1 MRKDEKGIDAGGLFK
16 DLWTE
21 LSNVAFDPNYGMWET
36 TPVTQFMYPSSSSH
50 LIHGKKFF
58 SLLCPISIFSF

>member
-1 MRKDEKGIDAGGLFK
+1 LLADEKGIDAGGLFK

-36 TPVTQFMYPSSSSH
+36 TPVTHLMYPSSSSH
-50 LIHGKKFF
+50 LIHANALQLYEF
-58 SLLCPISIFSF
+58 LA